1 MAWRPL
7 PDPDGEPPTPISDSL
22 DRVLRALGSPPVATR
37 DELDT
42 VWPEVVGPAIAGT
55 CRPVSLT
62 AGTLTVVV
70 PDGGWA
76 SQLRW
81 MSPELVAKFEG
92 RLGPGVVDRIE
103 TRVRR
108 D

>member
-7 PDPDGEPPTPISDSL
+7 PDPDGEPPAPISESL
-22 DRVLRALGSPPVATR
+22 DRVLRALGSPPMATR
-37 DELDT
+37 DELFD

-62 AGTLTVVV
+62 GGTLTVVV

-81 MSPELVAKFEG
+81 MGPELVTKLAV
-92 RLGPGVVDRIE
+92 RLGPGVVERIE
-103 TRVRR
+103 TRVRP